1 MNKKALET
9 YKQGQIPDYLYDDKG
24 NISAVGG
31 LTPANSSIRAYRR
44 TRFLQ

>member
-24 NISAVGG
+24 NISAV
-31 LTPANSSIRAYRR
+31 AA
-44 TRFLQ
+44 